1 MASTEVDMWDDWEYY
16 WARLNPGKTSE
27 EMPKENP
34 WKDDPEGFRRAV
46 AIVEADMAPSGRI
59 ERSIWGVLVPSY
71 EGDTDDW
78 DVIAPPNELG
88 IDWLDTDPSQHPR
101 EGSDFINPRLDAEH
115 WRWGGR
121 QWERVLKPEEEPL
134 SPDPDEG
141 RSGDDY
147 GRGRFSGYPS
157 MAGIG
162 GSLSGGPGYSAS
174 ATPEKKD
181 WSAIQEAL
189 NKLEIP
195 QESGQFG
202 GAGPKVGRTTDIEL
216 AKYGVTPKVG
226 SIMDLGFL
234 NPETLRR
241 RKRFA

>member
-1 MASTEVDMWDDWEYY
+1 MALYGPDSLWTESWQEWFQRKYPFMPLPTDPENIELVKELREQWLRHEENKRKWEARDIKQREDDYKSALPATDQEKEAARLHRYMPSPSMEGGDFAPATPTPAPHRLRGGSTEF
-16 WARLNPGKTSE
+16 T
-27 EMPKENP
+27 
-34 WKDDPEGFRRAV
+34 
-46 AIVEADMAPSGRI
+46 
-59 ERSIWGVLVPSY
+59 VP
-71 EGDTDDW
+71 TP
-78 DVIAPPNELG
+78 IP
-88 IDWLDTDPSQHPR
+88 HR
-101 EGSDFINPRLDAEH
+101 
-115 WRWGGR
+115 
-121 QWERVLKPEEEPL
+121 
-134 SPDPDEG
+134 
-141 RSGDDY
+141 
-147 GRGRFSGYPS
+147 
-157 MAGIG
+157 
-162 GSLSGGPGYSAS
+162 LSGGSTEFTVPTN
-174 ATPEKKD
+174 ATAPEKKD

>member
-1 MASTEVDMWDDWEYY
+1 
-16 WARLNPGKTSE
+16 
-27 EMPKENP
+27 
-34 WKDDPEGFRRAV
+34 
-46 AIVEADMAPSGRI
+46 
-59 ERSIWGVLVPSY
+59 
-71 EGDTDDW
+71 
-78 DVIAPPNELG
+78 
-88 IDWLDTDPSQHPR
+88 
-101 EGSDFINPRLDAEH
+101 
-115 WRWGGR
+115 
-121 QWERVLKPEEEPL
+121 
-134 SPDPDEG
+134 
-141 RSGDDY
+141 
-147 GRGRFSGYPS
+147 

>member
-1 MASTEVDMWDDWEYY
+1 MALYGPDSLWTESWQEWLKRNYPSAPIPTDPEKIRSVKEMRKDSLLREEENRKRVALDIKQREANYKSAQPATDQEKEA
-16 WARLNPGKTSE
+16 ARLHRY
-27 EMPKENP
+27 MP
-34 WKDDPEGFRRAV
+34 
-46 AIVEADMAPSGRI
+46 S
-59 ERSIWGVLVPSY
+59 
-71 EGDTDDW
+71 
-78 DVIAPPNELG
+78 
-88 IDWLDTDPSQHPR
+88 
-101 EGSDFINPRLDAEH
+101 
-115 WRWGGR
+115 
-121 QWERVLKPEEEPL
+121 
-134 SPDPDEG
+134 
-141 RSGDDY
+141 
-147 GRGRFSGYPS
+147 PS
-157 MAGIG
+157 MAGGDFAPATPTPAPHRLRG
-162 GSLSGGPGYSAS
+162 GSTEFTVPTN
-174 ATPEKKD
+174 ATAPEKKD